1 MKTAI
6 LVIAHGSRLKAANED
21 LYGIVRWLRA
31 ADRWEI
37 VEPCFLQFEEPNLA
51 QAVERAIVQGAGK
64 LVVVP
69 FLLFP
74 GNHLQRDIPEEV
86 DVLRK
91 KYPQAE
97 ISLTRHLGIDERL
110 AQMVIE
116 RVESALGGSEDGTTR
131 PSKALRPDEIETESF
146 RIIDTLLDLS
156 PFPESHRPVIKRVV
170 HTSGDPDFAGTL
182 VFHPEAVSSGLEAIR
197 RGRNVFTDV
206 NMVKT
211 GIDRKRLAS
220 FGGEVICRVASP
232 SIRKKAEEEGKTRAS
247 TAIRVSAPALSGG
260 IVAIGNAPTA
270 LRETIKLVEE
280 GRTRPALIVGIPVGF
295 VGAAESK
302 SELEKQ
308 SIPYITNRGTKGGS
322 AVAAAIVN
330 ALLRMA

>member
-1 MKTAI
+1 MKTAV

-31 ADRWEI
+31 AGRWDV

-51 QAVERAIVQGAGK
+51 QAVERAVIQGANK
-64 LVVVP
+64 LVLVP

-86 DVLRK
+86 DALRK

-116 RVESALGGSEDGTTR
+116 RVEETLGDGTIRTSR
-131 PSKALRPDEIETESF
+131 VLHPNEIETESF
-146 RIIDTLLDLS
+146 RIIDTLLDLT

-170 HTSGDPDFAGTL
+170 HTTGDPDFAGTL

-211 GIDRKRLAS
+211 GVDRKRLAS

-247 TAIRVSAPALSGG
+247 TAIRASAPALSGG